1 MDDVIETARHGFLRA
16 QLAKRSGQMKPPPP
30 VSICGFL
37 FSRKSNP
44 NGVREFSPAQ
54 EQRFLVREIS
64 TMLTKTLSA
73 ALLGLSLAAIPA
85 FAQTANTNNANS
97 NTQANKSSDQPHQT
111 ASQKNEW
118 PASKIKGLNVYNQNN
133 EKIGDISDLMLN
145 KEGKIDDVV
154 ISVGGFLGIGSHDVA
169 VKYSDIKWEME
180 PVKNTN
186 TSANSSGAAA
196 NRPAGST
203 VGTGTS
209 TNSNSASMGQTKQFW
224 PDHAVLANATKD
236 QLKNMPQFDSTK

>member
-1 MDDVIETARHGFLRA
+1 M
-16 QLAKRSGQMKPPPP
+16 M
-30 VSICGFL
+30 
-37 FSRKSNP
+37 
-44 NGVREFSPAQ
+44 
-54 EQRFLVREIS
+54 
-64 TMLTKTLSA
+64 TKALSA
-73 ALLGLSLAAIPA
+73 AVLGLSLAALPA
-85 FAQTANTNNANS
+85 LAQNAPANNPPPAKQTPAD
-97 NTQANKSSDQPHQT
+97 QSSSKDQPHQT
-111 ASQKNEW
+111 ASQMNVW

-133 EKIGDISDLMLN
+133 EKIGDISDLLLN
-145 KEGKIDDVV
+145 KEGKIDNVV
-154 ISVGGFLGIGSHDVA
+154 ISVGGFLGIGAHDVA